1 MLLVKRLMLEKG
13 VSGASLA
20 RAARMGE
27 SDVSKITRGRA
38 KPYPSQ
44 AEKVAAAIGWEGD
57 VNELFEEEKEDA

>member
-1 MLLVKRLMLEKG
+1 MLLVKRLLLEKG
-13 VSGASLA
+13 ISGASLA
-20 RAARMGE
+20 RTVRMGE

-44 AEKVAAAIGWEGD
+44 AKKIAVAIGWEGD